1 MYISKGVRGLEYTD
15 ERNYSEMLKWV
26 VSHPD
31 FGLVLARKSA
41 GQDGILRSLTKK
53 ARTKFRGFHR
63 DTLKRF
69 HKEMRRQHK
78 KSVKNRMPTPAA
90 PEKRIPAYLQQ

>member
-1 MYISKGVRGLEYTD
+1 MYISKGARGLEYTN
-15 ERNYSEMLKWV
+15 ERVYSEMLKWV

-31 FGLVLARKSA
+31 FTLVRNNA
-41 GQDGILRSLTKK
+41 GDGVLRNLTKK

-90 PEKRIPAYLQQ
+90 PEKRIPAYLR